1 MATQNQSW
9 KKPKAFIN
17 GKNQKCI
24 SKSTFIIENLNKI
37 CQKHKITLDDM
48 LLYFDFLSRISN
60 CKFGSDFYFYVDFDK
75 DKFVNFFC
83 FDSSFRYK
91 ELYKN
96 PSYTAYT
103 RVIQILEQFLNSL
116 KDLKLNDFK
125 SKNQNISNLEL
136 EDWQD
141 YFNDIIFILED
152 LIKFYFEN
160 ETYTVVEDFPDDL
173 YKKYYTKQIK
183 KTNLLDKKYK
193 IKKEYNHVLY
203 FPPIP
208 FFIGSYARHEKT
220 TPSESELFICFF
232 LVFFELSF
240 FVFGLL
246 LLFKDLYQNRK
257 LYFDLFYYEKATD
270 FGSVFLNLTLP
281 SVLLVFLLIVF
292 YFLCKFEIF
301 HLDYIF
307 IYILSLIFFTLWVL
321 PFVYWLFQSHKNRR
335 AITSQYN
342 VVLITKGRT
351 YYD

>member
-1 MATQNQSW
+1 MSSKNTSW
-9 KKPKAFIN
+9 KEAKAFIDA
-17 GKNQKCI
+17 KNQKCL
-24 SKSTFIIENLNKI
+24 SKSSYIIENLNEI
-37 CQKHKITLDDM
+37 CKKYKFTIFDLIF
-48 LLYFDFLSRISN
+48 YFEYLSRISDF
-60 CKFGSDFYFYVDFDK
+60 KFGSNFYFYEDLDK
-75 DKFVNFFC
+75 DKFINFFC
-83 FDSSFRYK
+83 FDSSFRYS
-91 ELYKN
+91 ELYKKS
-96 PSYTAYT
+96 SYTAYT
-103 RVIQILEQFLNSL
+103 RVVQILEKFLVSL
-116 KDLKLNDFK
+116 QNLKKNNFKLKYRNFSRTELDDL
-125 SKNQNISNLEL
+125 Q
-136 EDWQD
+136 
-141 YFNDIIFILED
+141 YRYNDIISFLKELLD
-152 LIKFYFEN
+152 FYVGN
-160 ETYTVVEDFPDDL
+160 ETYIIVEDFPDEI
-173 YKKYYTKQIK
+173 YKKYFTKKFK
-183 KTNLLDKKYK
+183 KTNLLDKKYE

-257 LYFDLFYYEKATD
+257 LYFDLFYYENATD

-335 AITSQYN
+335 AIC
-342 VVLITKGRT
+342 K
-351 YYD
+351 

>member
-193 IKKEYNHVLY
+193 IKKEYDHVLY
-203 FPPIP
+203 FPSIQ
-208 FFIGSYARHEKT
+208 FFIGTFLGGEKHI
-220 TPSESELFICFF
+220 SFKSELFAGVL
-232 LVFFELSF
+232 LVFFYFIFLF
-240 FVFGLL
+240 RVVFYS
-246 LLFKDLYQNRK
+246 FKDLLKNRK
-257 LYFDLFYYEKATD
+257 FYFDFLYFEKSTD
-270 FGSVFLNLTLP
+270 FGSIFWNVTAP
-281 SVLLVFLLIVF
+281 SFFIILWVIIF
-292 YFLCKFEIF
+292 YFFWISKIF
-301 HLDYIF
+301 LVNFIF
-307 IYILSLIFFTLWVL
+307 VYFFGLILYLLWII
-321 PFVYWLFQSHKNRR
+321 PFVYCMFNTHNARK
-335 AITSQYN
+335 AICN
-342 VVLITKGRT
+342 
-351 YYD
+351 